1 MASEP
6 NLSHIPG
13 PRAPPLIGHTIQILR
28 DSYGLQQE
36 CIALYGPV
44 YKTKLLGIWRVNL
57 CGADA
62 MEMALIDK
70 QQNFSSKLGWHSLER
85 LFPGGLMLQDF
96 EEHRRNRRIIQQA
109 FRASALNDYT
119 KSMAEAIQTLIRA
132 WPVDQE
138 FRAYDAIKELTLRL
152 GCAVFMGLPA
162 DGELARKLN
171 IAFIREIYAT
181 LSVIR
186 YPVPFTSM
194 WYGVRGRTFLRDT
207 FRKLIA
213 ERRSTPGK
221 DFFSQMCLLTDE
233 EGNGWSEEEI
243 LDQFNFLMMAA
254 HDTTATAIS
263 AMIWAL
269 GAHREWQQVLAG
281 EFDEIGEAVLT
292 TDGLARMPQTEQVFR
307 EALRLVPPVPF
318 IPRRAISGFTWK
330 GFEFPAGTMI
340 TLNPGV
346 TMLSP
351 AFYSDPESFDPSRF
365 APHRAEE
372 QAHKFAWTPFGGGA
386 HKCIGMHF
394 SILQAKIFF
403 AVLLRERRFE
413 LVNSHG
419 TQWQRLPIPKPKDGL
434 PIILR
439 SVSSY

>member
-6 NLSHIPG
+6 DLSHIPG
-13 PRAPPLIGHTIQILR
+13 PPAPPLVGHTIQILR
-28 DSYGLQQE
+28 DSYGFQQE
-36 CIALYGPV
+36 CIALYGSV
-44 YKTKLLGIWRVNL
+44 YKTKLLGIWRANL
-57 CGADA
+57 CGAEA
-62 MEMALIDK
+62 MEMALLDK
-70 QQNFSSKLGWHSLER
+70 QQNFSSKMGWYSLER

-96 EEHRRNRRIIQQA
+96 EEHRQNRRIMQQA

-119 KSMAEAIQTLIRA
+119 KGMAEAIQLLIRA

-138 FRAYDAIKELTLRL
+138 FRSYDAIKELTLRL
-152 GCAVFMGLPA
+152 GCAVFMGLSA
-162 DGELARKLN
+162 GGDLARKLN
-171 IAFIREIYAT
+171 IAFIREIRAA
-181 LSVIR
+181 LSVVR

-194 WYGVRGRTFLRDT
+194 WYGVRGRTFLRNT
-207 FRKLIA
+207 FRQLIA
-213 ERRSTPGK
+213 ERRSTPGD
-221 DFFSQMCLLTDE
+221 DFFSQMCLSTDE
-233 EGNGWSEEEI
+233 DGNGWSEEEI

-269 GAHREWQQVLAG
+269 GAHSEWQEVLAA
-281 EFDEIGEAVLT
+281 ELDEIGEAVLT
-292 TDGLARMPQTEQVFR
+292 TDGLARMTQTEQVFK

-330 GFEFPAGTMI
+330 GFEFPAGAMI

-351 AFYSDPESFDPSRF
+351 VFYSDPESFDPSRF
-365 APHRAEE
+365 ASHRAEE

-394 SILQAKIFF
+394 STLQAKIFF
-403 AVLLRERRFE
+403 AALLRERRVE
-413 LVNSHG
+413 LVNSNG

-434 PIILR
+434 PIRLR
-439 SVSSY
+439 SVSSH